1 MRSFMNFLRGLIREI
16 AAMELSRG
24 SETID
29 QRLVQAPEKTINVTI
44 GNIASVLHFK
54 LGEIGFIAEPTL
66 STTDD

>member
-1 MRSFMNFLRGLIREI
+1 
-16 AAMELSRG
+16 MELSRG